1 MTPAFRKFLAEDGGR
16 LSRAPGQF
24 LALGAFGKHPGWDD
38 HIEDLG
44 LETET
49 LALARKN
56 FYIEGVGGQIDK
68 GAWEK
73 LPPAMRLEDFNHVF
87 VWHRSGQFLIG
98 RMWSSS
104 DGKGRT
110 RYPMVICAHY
120 SGASLSWGIDQLLPR
135 LAELE
140 QSCRAAKTA
149 EEVRGLLDRSRAAL
163 RAALSQTGPN
173 TRSPALSPDNLKYFV
188 KDPVFAPEQQGWNR
202 ILYDI
207 QNRMS
212 PLTIGNFDAR
222 DNSAWAQHMRLPVG
236 PAFAGNAL
244 LVWNEFLISRID
256 KRVPMLLILPT
267 GQSWLDVICGE
278 PSSSEFFCL
287 RAQPEALPLA
297 TDIPYDLDAA
307 FKSQARRMMSEFQHA
322 NGIEGESLPS
332 DGESS
337 PGGWTSFTQRWF
349 KGK

>member
-1 MTPAFRKFLAEDGGR
+1 MTPAFRRFLAEDGGR
-16 LSRAPGQF
+16 LASAPGRF

-49 LALARKN
+49 LALARKV
-56 FYIEGVGGQIDK
+56 FYVEGVGGQIDK

-73 LPPAMRLEDFNHVF
+73 LPPGMRLDNFNHSF
-87 VWHRSGQFLIG
+87 VWHRSGQFLVG

-110 RYPMVICAHY
+110 RYPMVICAHF
-120 SGASLSWGIDQLLPR
+120 SGATLSWGVEQLLPR

-140 QSCRAAKTA
+140 QACRSAKTA
-149 EEVRGLLDRSRAAL
+149 EEVRGLLARDRAAL
-163 RAALSQTGPN
+163 RAALAQARPD
-173 TRSPALSPDNLKYFV
+173 TRSPALAPDSLQLFV
-188 KDPVFAPEQQGWNR
+188 RDAVFGPDQQGWNR
-202 ILYDI
+202 ILYDL
-207 QNRMS
+207 QNRMA
-212 PLTIGNFDAR
+212 PFATGHFEAKDTA
-222 DNSAWAQHMRLPVG
+222 AWAQHTRLPVA

-244 LVWNEFLISRID
+244 LLWNEFLANRID
-256 KRVPMLLILPT
+256 RRVPMLLILPS
-267 GQSWLDVICGE
+267 GQPWLDVICGE

-287 RAQPEALPLA
+287 RAQPDALPLA

-307 FKSQARRMMSEFQHA
+307 FKIQARRIMSDFQRA
-322 NGIEGESLPS
+322 AGIDDENLPA
-332 DGESS
+332 DGESA